1 MVLAKKDY
9 AMVYECIHAMVHI
22 IYVTYIYIYG
32 VKRLLRF
39 KMLCLIYMLY
49 IYSMKRRL

>member
-1 MVLAKKDY
+1 MVLANKDY

-22 IYVTYIYIYG
+22 ISYMLCYVYM
-32 VKRLLRF
+32 LRF